1 MDNTFEYRQAKR
13 QVERKV
19 RFAFHV
25 AIYFVVNAALIL
37 YHGEHRDTPL
47 WSFGPVIGWGIGV
60 LFHGLSVALRAPNAG
75 WKQRMIQAELN
86 KNH

>member
-1 MDNTFEYRQAKR
+1 MENTIAYRQAKR

-19 RFAFHV
+19 RFVLHL
-25 AIYFVVNAALIL
+25 AIYLAVNAALIL
-37 YHGEHRDTPL
+37 AHSINHDTPL

-75 WKQRMIQAELN
+75 WKQRMIRAELN